1 MSFEEKIKHI
11 KHLYDERIVY
21 DESKLPQELKE
32 YISELKKYDQKKDW
46 LSYDLKFDE
55 FEIKPTPFGFRHWVK
70 VELIIFLQFVKN
82 ILTNICFVY
91 YNYIVSSYYILYL
104 DKLRKPSVCQKKF
117 SRDGA
122 ARIYACGDCRLR
134 SLRNKKP
141 IG

>member
-55 FEIKPTPFGFRHWVK
+55 FEIKPTRVP
-70 VELIIFLQFVKN
+70 LA
-82 ILTNICFVY
+82 
-91 YNYIVSSYYILYL
+91 L
-104 DKLRKPSVCQKKF
+104 DTGLR
-117 SRDGA
+117 
-122 ARIYACGDCRLR
+122 
-134 SLRNKKP
+134 
-141 IG
+141 